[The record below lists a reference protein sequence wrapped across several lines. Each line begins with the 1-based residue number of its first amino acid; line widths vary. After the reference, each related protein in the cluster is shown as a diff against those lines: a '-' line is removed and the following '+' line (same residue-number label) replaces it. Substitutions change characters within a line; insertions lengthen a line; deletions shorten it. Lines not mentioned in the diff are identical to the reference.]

1 MRQFWIVW
9 LIITLPIAWTQ
20 GLGAGALVFAA
31 GYAISLWLQRQD
43 DKPTTTSD
51 AELIDRVANL
61 VVARLEGRLRTLH
74 ARLDALEQRLAQQA
88 HSNVEAVQPA
98 ELAPSV
104 EVVPAP
110 LQPEVQPQE
119 LPQEMPQ
126 VVPEVQAEVL
136 AEVQAQVRAEEQ
148 RPPSLAVQ
156 ATPPPVEA
164 SEPIPPQPSRP
175 PQLPQVSGSPR
186 RPPPAD
192 KPLLES
198 LREQL
203 PAPVAAFLF
212 DGSLLVKGGVL
223 ILFLGLIFLLRYT
236 AEHVTVSIGARYAGV
251 ALTGIG
257 LLQLGWYLRTR
268 RTDYALIV
276 QGAGIGVLYLTIMAA
291 IRLHHL
297 LDPLAGFVLLSLLA
311 VLSAALAVLQNAAV
325 LAIVAA
331 LEGFSAPALVS
342 TGSNNALGLFC
353 YLAILDIGVALVAW
367 FKAWRILHL
376 IAFVGTLTLA
386 SAWGHTHYSD
396 DQYGMVQC
404 FLLFFF
410 LLFALIGFLF
420 AHRTLREAEH
430 TAGVGLA
437 QRAADAVRLV
447 GRVDSALTFGLPF
460 SVYALQYLLVKDGA
474 YNAALAALGYG
485 FFYVA
490 LAFVVLRQ
498 RIAGLHLLAEAY
510 LIVGAIFGTLAIPLG
525 LEGQWTGAAWAVE
538 GAGMY
543 WLGLRQN
550 RLYARLLAFPVMAG
564 ATWKLL
570 HEIRIVALPDA
581 PLLDGSLLGPLLLAI
596 SVLALWGMQ
605 LRARLLL
612 REDARTSRAAA
623 WELRAGALLP
633 WLGIGALN
641 LLPWMIWHP
650 IWAAAGT
657 AALALATHV
666 VAGRYQLPALQ
677 RIVVVQQA
685 LAVAGFLA
693 TLHRSTGNRADAVA
707 VLSNGW
713 RGMLVALW
721 IAATVLGTTVRALL
735 QTSRTALADGRAPAW
750 PTLHSLVMI
759 VGMVL
764 LHLAVLFVASWQQV
778 AWIWPM
784 TASLLLWGALR
795 FGHAPLALLAAM
807 LQVLAAC
814 FASDW
819 QRDAEPVFNTA
830 FLTWMVLGLTGLLE
844 AWWIG
849 RRAPRVLARE
859 APYHLLT
866 PWCAR
871 PWAAW
876 LPLCWGLGWWLGA
889 WGVELQ
895 HFSFVRESP
904 QILPQAVAGV
914 FVVTTLLLA
923 ALARRLDWRQA
934 GSAAL
939 ILLPALLYCA
949 RWATHNAG
957 HGAYVPS
964 DHGGWLVW
972 PLALVLHLYLLK
984 VRREQWWSSAIN
996 ATLHVCGFWLF
1007 LVLAAT
1013 ELRGHLRLL
1022 GDSWS
1027 SWPVLGFVA
1036 VPALA
1041 LWALQSAAC
1050 IRRWP
1055 LRDFRVAY
1063 VQWGGAPVALWMLLW
1078 LWASNATAGA
1088 ADPLPYL
1095 PLLNPLEL
1103 GQALVLCALM
1113 LWLRSLRTEAWF
1125 DHRVKIAA
1133 LTTVGLTALALVS
1146 GLVLRACHHF
1156 GGVPWDFGSLFD
1168 SRLAQAALSVV
1179 WATCAVT
1186 AMLVSKRVAAR
1197 SLWLAGAALLAV
1209 VVLKLFAIELSDRE
1223 GLYRIV
1229 SFIGVGVLLLLVG
1242 YFAPVPAKKEGGSP

>member
-9 LIITLPIAWTQ
+9 LVITLTIVWTK
-20 GLGAGALVFAA
+20 GLGAGVLVFAA

-43 DKPTTTSD
+43 DKPTTASD
-51 AELIDRVANL
+51 AELVDRVANL
-61 VVARLEGRLRTLH
+61 VVARLEGRLR
-74 ARLDALEQRLAQQA
+74 ALEQRLAQV
-88 HSNVEAVQPA
+88 HSAEAVQPA
-98 ELAPSV
+98 EPAPSAQ
-104 EVVPAP
+104 VVPAP
-110 LQPEVQPQE
+110 LQPEPPPVQREQMEP
-119 LPQEMPQ
+119 
-126 VVPEVQAEVL
+126 
-136 AEVQAQVRAEEQ
+136 VRAEEPV
-148 RPPSLAVQ
+148 PPSLVVR
-156 ATPPPVEA
+156 ATPLPA
-164 SEPIPPQPSRP
+164 DTSEPIPMPEPMQPPQPPQVHMPPHRP
-175 PQLPQVSGSPR
+175 P
-186 RPPPAD
+186 PPPAD

-203 PAPVAAFLF
+203 PTPVATFLF

-251 ALTGIG
+251 ALTGIA

-297 LDPLAGFVLLSLLA
+297 LDPLAGFVLLSLVA
-311 VLSAALAVLQNAAV
+311 VLSAALAVLQNAPV

-331 LEGFSAPALVS
+331 LEGFFAPVLVS
-342 TGSNNALGLFC
+342 TGANNALGLFC
-353 YLAILDIGVALVAW
+353 YLAILDVGVALVAW

-386 SAWGHTHYSD
+386 SAWGHRHYSD
-396 DQYGMVQC
+396 DQYLMVQC

-420 AHRTLREAEH
+420 AHRSLREAEH
-430 TAGVGLA
+430 AADTDLA
-437 QRAADAVRLV
+437 QRAADTVRLV

-543 WLGLRQN
+543 WLGLRQH

-605 LRARLLL
+605 LRARPLLQ
-612 REDARTSRAAA
+612 EDARTSRAAAWEA

-641 LLPWMIWHP
+641 LLPWMLMYP

-657 AALALATHV
+657 AALALATHM

-677 RIVVVQQA
+677 RIVVAQQA

-707 VLSNGW
+707 VLGNGW
-713 RGMLVALW
+713 RGMLVAVW

-735 QTSRTALADGRAPAW
+735 QTGRTALADGRAPAW
-750 PTLHSLVMI
+750 PMLHSLVMI

-784 TASLLLWGALR
+784 TSGLLLWGALR

-807 LQVLAAC
+807 LQAIAAGV
-814 FASDW
+814 ASDW
-819 QRDAEPVFNTA
+819 HRDAEPVFNAA

-844 AWWIG
+844 AWWIA
-849 RRAPRVLARE
+849 RRALRVLARE

-871 PWAAW
+871 PWAVW

-904 QILPQAVAGV
+904 LTLPQAVAGV
-914 FVVTTLLLA
+914 FLVTTLLLA

-934 GSAAL
+934 GSATL
-939 ILLPALLYCA
+939 ILLPALFYCA
-949 RWATHNAG
+949 HWATHNAG

-972 PLALVLHLYLLK
+972 PLALVLHLHVLK
-984 VRREQWWSSAIN
+984 VRRAQWWSSEFN

-1013 ELRGHLRLL
+1013 EVRGHLRLL
-1022 GDSWS
+1022 GDPWS

-1041 LWALQSAAC
+1041 LWALQTATWGQ
-1050 IRRWP
+1050 RWP
-1055 LRDFRVAY
+1055 LRDFRIAY

-1078 LWASNATAGA
+1078 LWASNTTAGA

-1103 GQALVLCALM
+1103 GQALVLLALI
-1113 LWLRSLRTEAWF
+1113 LWLRSLRTEVWF
-1125 DHRVKIAA
+1125 NHQLKVAA
-1133 LTTVGLTALALVS
+1133 VATVGLTALALVS

-1179 WATCAVT
+1179 WATCAVAT
-1186 AMLVSKRVAAR
+1186 MLVSKRVASR

-1209 VVLKLFAIELSDRE
+1209 VVLKLFAIELSDSE

-1242 YFAPVPAKKEGGSP
+1242 YFAPVPAKKEGESP

>member
-9 LIITLPIAWTQ
+9 LIITLPVVLTA
-20 GLGAGALVFAA
+20 GLGAGVVVLIA
-31 GYAISLWLQRQD
+31 GYVISLWLPRQD
-43 DKPTTTSD
+43 DKPTATTSD
-51 AELIDRVANL
+51 SELVDRVANL
-61 VVARLEGRLRTLH
+61 VVARLEGRLRALH
-74 ARLDALEQRLAQQA
+74 VRLDALEQRLAQA
-88 HSNVEAVQPA
+88 HSAEAVQPA
-98 ELAPSV
+98 EPAPGA
-104 EVVPAP
+104 EVAPAP
-110 LQPEVQPQE
+110 LQPEVQPHE
-119 LPQEMPQ
+119 LPQEMPK
-126 VVPEVQAEVL
+126 VVPEVQEP
-136 AEVQAQVRAEEQ
+136 VQAEEQ
-148 RPPSLAVQ
+148 GPPSLVVR
-156 ATPPPVEA
+156 ATPPPVDT
-164 SEPIPPQPSRP
+164 SEPIPMPEPIPSQP
-175 PQLPQVSGSPR
+175 PQLAQVSQPPYR
-186 RPPPAD
+186 PPPPPPPPPAD

-251 ALTGIG
+251 AMTGIA

-297 LDPLAGFVLLSLLA
+297 LDPLAGFVLLSLVA

-325 LAIVAA
+325 LASVAA
-331 LEGFSAPALVS
+331 LEGFFAPALVS
-342 TGSNNALGLFC
+342 TGANNALGLFC
-353 YLAILDIGVALVAW
+353 YLAILDVGVALMAW

-376 IAFVGTLTLA
+376 IAFVGTVTLA
-386 SAWGHTHYSD
+386 SAWGHTHYSN

-420 AHRTLREAEH
+420 AHRTLRDAEH
-430 TAGVGLA
+430 AADAGLA
-437 QRAADAVRLV
+437 QRAAETVRLV

-460 SVYALQYLLVKDGA
+460 SAYALQYLLVKDGA

-485 FFYVA
+485 LFYVA
-490 LAFVVLRQ
+490 LAYVVLRQ

-596 SVLALWGMQ
+596 SVFALWVMQ
-605 LRARLLL
+605 LRARSLLQ
-612 REDARTSRAAA
+612 EDAQTSRAAA

-693 TLHRSTGNRADAVA
+693 TLHRSTGNRADEVA
-707 VLSNGW
+707 VLGNGW
-713 RGMLVALW
+713 RGMLVAVW

-750 PTLHSLVMI
+750 PTLHSLVMV

-764 LHLAVLFVASWQQV
+764 LHLAVLFIASWHQV
-778 AWIWPM
+778 AWIWPI
-784 TASLLLWGALR
+784 TSGLLLWGALR

-807 LQVLAAC
+807 LQAIAAGV
-814 FASDW
+814 ASDW
-819 QRDAEPVFNTA
+819 HRDAEPVFNEA

-844 AWWIG
+844 AWWIS
-849 RRAPRVLARE
+849 RRTLRVLARE

-871 PWAAW
+871 PWAVW

-889 WGVELQ
+889 WVVELQ
-895 HFSFVRESP
+895 HFPFVRANP
-904 QILPQAVAGV
+904 LTLPQAVVGV

-923 ALARRLDWRQA
+923 TLARRLDWRQA
-934 GSAAL
+934 GSATL
-939 ILLPALLYCA
+939 ILLPALVYYA
-949 RWATHNAG
+949 HWATGNAG
-957 HGAYVPS
+957 HGAHVPS

-972 PLALVLHLYLLK
+972 PLALVVHLHVLK
-984 VRREQWWSSAIN
+984 VRREQWWSSEFN
-996 ATLHVCGFWLF
+996 AMLHVCGFWLF

-1013 ELRGHLRLL
+1013 EVRGHLRLL
-1022 GDSWS
+1022 GDPWS

-1036 VPALA
+1036 VPALT
-1041 LWALQSAAC
+1041 LWALQTDAWG
-1050 IRRWP
+1050 RRWP

-1063 VQWGGAPVALWMLLW
+1063 VQWGGAPVALWMLFW
-1078 LWASNATAGA
+1078 LWVGNATAGA

-1103 GQALVLCALM
+1103 GQALVLLALI

-1125 DHRVKIAA
+1125 SHQVKIMVVA
-1133 LTTVGLTALALVS
+1133 TVGLTALALVS

-1156 GGVPWDFGSLFD
+1156 GGVPWDFGSLFH

-1179 WATCAVT
+1179 WATCAVAT
-1186 AMLVSKRVAAR
+1186 MLVSKRTAAR

-1209 VVLKLFAIELSDRE
+1209 VVLKLFAIDLSDRE

-1242 YFAPVPAKKEGGSP
+1242 YFAPVPAKKEDGSP